1 MNLGIVRRCY
11 AHASGAELYVQRLLK
26 ELLLHGHT
34 PHLLTEHWPNAP
46 EGTHVHLLA
55 GSTSRKERSTVFA
68 EAVSHQLQSLRLDCV
83 LSLERT
89 LKQDVFRAGD
99 GVHLSWLS
107 ERRRFAP
114 WWKKP
119 WIGRGQFHQNLL
131 RLEAAVLNPDNT
143 RHIIVNSLMVREE
156 ILHHYGFPEH
166 RIHLIRNGVD
176 SHKMADASR
185 DLARSRYGIQD
196 DESVIVFVGSGWER
210 KGLPFLLRAFSLLPR
225 DMKVRLLVAGKGTP
239 PFRPPNN
246 VRFLGSIQ
254 EVETVYAA
262 ADLLVTLPIYEPC
275 ANVVVEALASG
286 IPVITTKKNGAAE
299 MFDAG
304 FPGAAVENPADPQAV
319 ATALVHWL
327 RSGYGRQRPSEQTL
341 QELSIARNTR
351 ETLELLQNVAPR
363 PNPPRRPS
371 N

>member
-1 MNLGIVRRCY
+1 
-11 AHASGAELYVQRLLK
+11 
-26 ELLLHGHT
+26 
-34 PHLLTEHWPNAP
+34 
-46 EGTHVHLLA
+46 
-55 GSTSRKERSTVFA
+55 
-68 EAVSHQLQSLRLDCV
+68 
-83 LSLERT
+83 
-89 LKQDVFRAGD
+89 
-99 GVHLSWLS
+99 
-107 ERRRFAP
+107 
-114 WWKKP
+114 
-119 WIGRGQFHQNLL
+119 
-131 RLEAAVLNPDNT
+131 
-143 RHIIVNSLMVREE
+143 
-156 ILHHYGFPEH
+156 
-166 RIHLIRNGVD
+166 
-176 SHKMADASR
+176 
-185 DLARSRYGIQD
+185 
-196 DESVIVFVGSGWER
+196 
-210 KGLPFLLRAFSLLPR
+210 
-225 DMKVRLLVAGKGTP
+225 
-239 PFRPPNN
+239 
-246 VRFLGSIQ
+246 LGSIQ